1 MHKVVS
7 IMKKPKHKTPGYRGK
22 KQQQKQ
28 NEENQI
34 ALNIG
39 LQANLNT
46 GCKSCTL
53 GLARIINDSKKNKGL
68 VYYKCYRIGESV
80 FRNCDRELD
89 GEAEYEGKTYAVGSD
104 GYVYIKEEYTKLR
117 DPMDVCCLNG

>member
-28 NEENQI
+28 NEENHEIERARQI
-34 ALNIG
+34 ALDIG
-39 LQANLNT
+39 LQANLDT

-53 GLARIINDSKKNKGL
+53 GLARIINDSKKSKGL

-89 GEAEYEGKTYAVGSD
+89 GEVEYEGKTYAVGSD
-104 GYVYIKEEYTKLR
+104 GYVYIKEE
-117 DPMDVCCLNG
+117 